1 MKFFGTVV
9 PYLLSPGTKAKKEYL
24 QSQKEVDQEIE
35 NLEKEYDNIRK
46 YGYPNPIVSAGGV
59 IC

>member
-1 MKFFGTVV
+1 M